1 MLSSD
6 RITKLIQSEQLAE
19 KYQFASTWLS
29 KVVEG
34 LSTENFSPPTLEKYR
49 TSLRLYL
56 EFCYEHKKSLCTR
69 EAHEG
74 FHQYLKQRTLL
85 EPEKQYACGIAW
97 SHLKLIQTKM
107 GVTTGL
113 SNRSPVSYKQYK
125 PTEALTEDQFSKA
138 VRIIRGLYDAHHA
151 IVEKAVKSGDIESL
165 TMRHTKKER
174 YTISVKHN
182 GGNYE
187 KPLVGMLLSQWMVT
201 AFQVLTLH
209 TGTNASVLYN
219 AGCPRQSDDGSY
231 TETYVDKKRANK
243 RVRVAFYDTSE
254 NGSSL
259 EFDASLYR
267 WFENFMQLRKVVCE
281 LLSISPATLLFRQEL
296 GAKNFRNITPLQP
309 YMVKNFRRQ
318 YKELIGDVPLTSTR
332 LRTTLTQNSLKH
344 GGFSPETVAKRNSHN
359 LETSQRHYRAVQ
371 EAVGKEELAI
381 GTMVL
386 SDFINTPKGDQI
398 TIKSIREQMANKYEV
413 KLLTP
418 QEASDAKIKTNVT
431 GLGCRSDGDSPAK
444 KKYLQRHQEASCC
457 ADFKS
462 CWECPNAV
470 MISDE
475 HSIYLLLSHKD
486 YLTFGEV
493 DYLPYRL
500 KNSSIQVILDK
511 IEEWLTLFDPALVE
525 RSQDKLDREGN
536 FFDNLDE
543 VLN

>member
-1 MLSSD
+1 MSNSAH
-6 RITKLIQSEQLAE
+6 ITKLIQADKLAE
-19 KYQFASTWLS
+19 KYQFASTWIS

-34 LSTENFSPPTLEKYR
+34 LSTERFSEPTLEKYR
-49 TSLRLYL
+49 NSMRLYL
-56 EFCYEHKKSLCTR
+56 EFCNDHNKSLGTR

-74 FHQYLKQRTLL
+74 FHQYLKQKTLL
-85 EPEKQYACGIAW
+85 EPDKQYACGMAW
-97 SHLKLIQTKM
+97 SHLKLLQAKI
-107 GVTTGL
+107 GVTVGL
-113 SNRSPVSYKQYK
+113 ASRSPVPYKQYK
-125 PTEALTEDQFSKA
+125 PAEALTGDQFSKA
-138 VRIIRGLYDAHHA
+138 ARIIRGLYDAHHE
-151 IVEKAVKSGDIESL
+151 IVEKAVKLGDLDLL
-165 TMRHTKKER
+165 TMRLTVRQGHT
-174 YTISVKHN
+174 ILVKH
-182 GGNYE
+182 GDEAYE
-187 KPLVGMLLSQWMVT
+187 KPLGGMLLSQWMLT

-231 TETYVDKKRANK
+231 TETYVEKKRANK

-254 NGSSL
+254 NESSL

-281 LLSISPATLLFRQEL
+281 LLSISPETLLFRQEL
-296 GAKNFRNITPLQP
+296 GAEKSHNVTPLKPYMIKNFR
-309 YMVKNFRRQ
+309 KQ
-318 YKELIGDVPLTSTR
+318 YKDLIGDVPLTSTR

-381 GTMVL
+381 GTMVM
-386 SDFINTPKGDQI
+386 SDFINTPRGDQI
-398 TIKSIREQMANKYEV
+398 TVKSIRDQMANKYEI
-413 KLLTP
+413 KLLTAL
-418 QEASDAKIKTNVT
+418 EASDAKIKTNVT
-431 GLGCRSDGDSPAK
+431 GLGCRTDGDSPAK
-444 KKYLQRHQEASCC
+444 KKYLQRHQEATCC

-470 MISDE
+470 MVSDE

-486 YLTFGEV
+486 YLTFGEA

-525 RSQDKLDREGN
+525 RSQEKLDREGN

-543 VLN
+543 VSH